1 MSSRPRFGRVRG
13 AHSCMYGRYEA
24 IASTEQILQY
34 THRQFN
40 SDESYRTGL
49 LHEQGAL
56 NRAENLSRQK
66 HLLDIWRHPRNSL
79 ELTGAC
85 CFGGEP
91 CSRLLI

>member
-1 MSSRPRFGRVRG
+1 
-13 AHSCMYGRYEA
+13 MYGRYEA

-56 NRAENLSRQK
+56 NRAENLSKLK
-66 HLLDIWRHPRNSL
+66 HLLGIQTDPRNSL
-79 ELTGAC
+79 ELTGSC
-85 CFGGEP
+85 CFEAEP
-91 CSRLLI
+91 CSRMLI